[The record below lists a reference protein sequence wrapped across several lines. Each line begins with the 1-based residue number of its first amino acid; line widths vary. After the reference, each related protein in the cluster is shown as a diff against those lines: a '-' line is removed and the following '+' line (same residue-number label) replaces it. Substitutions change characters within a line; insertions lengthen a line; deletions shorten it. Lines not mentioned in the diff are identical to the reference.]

1 MYWKRSR
8 QWATAVLLAVAMAA
22 AQAGAPNIALS
33 DLDGKPRNVNEF
45 IGRGQWVVVAL
56 WAHDCSVCAREIH
69 EAADFHRAHAA
80 DGTARVL
87 GVSIDGRAQ
96 RQQAQAFA
104 RTHKLPFVNLL
115 AEPDRA
121 VLLAFGA
128 GRFVGTP
135 TYYIYNPAGEI
146 VGENIGPVTRAELES
161 FIASADNGA
170 DERK

>member
-1 MYWKRSR
+1 MRGYWNRR
-8 QWATAVLLAVAMAA
+8 WIVAVLLAAATAA
-22 AQAGAPNIALS
+22 AHAAAPDIALP
-33 DLDGKPRNVNEF
+33 DLDGRARNVNEF
-45 IGRGQWVVVAL
+45 VGRGQWAVVVL

-69 EAADFHRAHAA
+69 EVADFHRAHAA
-80 DGTARVL
+80 DGVRVL

-96 RQQAQAFA
+96 RKQAQAFA

-115 AEPDRA
+115 AEPDRE

-135 TYYIYNPAGEI
+135 TYYIYNPSGEI

-170 DERK
+170 DERQ

>member
-8 QWATAVLLAVAMAA
+8 QWATAVLLAVVMAS
-22 AQAGAPNIALS
+22 AQAGAPNIALP

-45 IGRGQWVVVAL
+45 VGRGHWVVVVL
-56 WAHDCSVCAREIH
+56 WAHDCGICAREIH
-69 EAADFHRAHAA
+69 EVVDFHRAHAA
-80 DGTARVL
+80 DGPRVL

-96 RQQAQAFA
+96 RQQARAFA